1 MKALEGKTALVTGA
15 ARRIGRSLALAL
27 AEAGA
32 DIAITWRESEDAAA
46 ETVKDIQ
53 SLGVNAIA
61 LHADVRSESSVQS
74 AIDAALARF
83 GHLDLLVNNAGRF
96 ETAELSRI
104 TVDQWDAMFETN
116 TRGPFLMAKA
126 AFPHLKAA
134 QGRIINIGSLGGQ
147 HPWATHAHY
156 CTSKAAL
163 HMLTQTMA
171 KAFAPE
177 ISVNCV
183 APGMIVNGEVSDGYE
198 HFEQKTPMRRNGT
211 PQDVAAAVMFFAT
224 GPHFITG
231 QILSVD
237 GGLGLS
243 S

>member
-1 MKALEGKTALVTGA
+1 MKALEGKAALITGA

-32 DIAITWRESEDAAA
+32 DIAITWRESEQDANK
-46 ETVKDIQ
+46 TVEELKA
-53 SLGVNAIA
+53 LGVDAIA
-61 LHADVRSESSVQS
+61 IQADVRSEDSVN
-74 AIDAALARF
+74 AAMDAALACF
-83 GHLDLLVNNAGRF
+83 GQLDLLVNNAGRF
-96 ETAELSRI
+96 ESAELSQI
-104 TVDQWDAMFETN
+104 TVEQWDAMFETN

-126 AFPHLKAA
+126 AYPHLKATR
-134 QGRIINIGSLGGQ
+134 GRIINIGSLGGQ

-183 APGMIVNGEVSDGYE
+183 APGMIVNGEVSDGYQQFVE
-198 HFEQKTPMRRNGT
+198 KTPMKRNGT
-211 PQDVAAAVMFFAT
+211 PQDVAAAVMFFST

>member
-1 MKALEGKTALVTGA
+1 MKSLEGKTALITGA

-32 DIAITWRESEDAAA
+32 DIAITWRESEKDA
-46 ETVKDIQ
+46 EKTVHELKALGSNAVAIQ
-53 SLGVNAIA
+53 
-61 LHADVRSESSVQS
+61 ADVRSEASVN
-74 AIDAALARF
+74 AAVDTALV
-83 GHLDLLVNNAGRF
+83 HLGRIDLLVNNAGRF
-96 ETAELSRI
+96 ETAELSQI
-104 TVDQWDAMFETN
+104 SVDQWDAMFETN

-126 AFPHLKAA
+126 ALSHLKET
-134 QGRIINIGSLGGQ
+134 QGRIVNIGSLGGM
-147 HPWATHAHY
+147 HPWSTHAHY

-198 HFEQKTPMRRNGT
+198 HFLQKTPMKRNGT
-211 PQDVAAAVMFFAT
+211 PKDVAAAVMFFAT

-237 GGLGLS
+237 GGLGLYS
-243 S
+243 